1 MLKSISQKDAIVLYW
16 ELPKNYESIKEYAVL
31 CGGKVVGTTQKSHLE
46 IGGLLADTAYTYSLV
61 AKLNDGSEM
70 ILEEITAKTEPIKKI
85 IDITAAPYF
94 AVGDGVTLNT
104 KKIQQAINDCK
115 ENECVYI
122 PAGDFMTG
130 SLFLHSD
137 MELYLEKGAVIHGT
151 QNIEDYSPKIKSRFE
166 GYEMM
171 TYAGLINIGELDRQK
186 GYNCK
191 NVRICGE
198 GTIRGGGRPLMDNV
212 IALESV
218 LMKDYIVSLGDSI
231 TEHEAKFTVPA
242 RVRPRLINMSCAQN
256 VVMWGVNAEYGPSW
270 NIHMIYCDNI
280 VTYKTVIR
288 SENVNNGDGWD
299 PDSSTNCT
307 LFAAEFFTGDDA
319 VAIKSGKNPE
329 GNIINI
335 PCEHIRVFDCISHY
349 GHGLTIGSEMSGGV
363 SDVKVWNCDMG
374 NSLYGFEIKGTKKR
388 GGYVRDVHV
397 KNCKL
402 CRILLHSVPYNDDG
416 EAGPTAPIF
425 ENCSFENMHL
435 TAKMMNIY
443 NGNKIEYCNAITIE
457 GFDVPGHFVKNVKF
471 KNIVV
476 DNGEDSHRQFFA
488 MQRCEGIC
496 FENICCK

>member
-1 MLKSISQKDAIVLYW
+1 MLEFISKNDAITVYW
-16 ELPKNYESIKEYAVL
+16 ELPENYENAKSYEVQL
-31 CGGKVVGTTQKSHLE
+31 NGKVVGETLKSHFE
-46 IGGLLADTAYTYSLV
+46 MGSLLANTEYKIAVTL
-61 AKLNDGSEM
+61 KGKDGSDTFIGEV
-70 ILEEITAKTEPIKKI
+70 LAKTEPNKKI
-85 IDITAAPYF
+85 IDITKAPYF
-94 AVGDGVTLNT
+94 AVGDGKTLNT

-115 ENECVYI
+115 EGECVYV

-137 MELYLEKGAVIHGT
+137 MELYIEKDGIIHGT
-151 QNIEDYSPKIKSRFE
+151 EKVEDYAPKIKSRFE
-166 GYEMM
+166 GTEMM
-171 TYAGLINIGELDRQK
+171 TYAGLINIGELDRSK
-186 GYNCK
+186 GYTCK

-198 GTIRGGGRPLMDNV
+198 GSIRGGGRPLMDNV
-212 IALESV
+212 IALETV
-218 LMKDYIVSLGDSI
+218 LMKDYIDSI
-231 TEHEAKFTVPA
+231 RDTITEREATFTVPA

-270 NIHMIYCDNI
+270 NIHMIYCDNV

-329 GNIINI
+329 GNVINI
-335 PCEHIRVFDCISHY
+335 PSEHIRVFDCISHY
-349 GHGLTIGSEMSGGV
+349 GHGLTIGSEMSGGI

-397 KNCKL
+397 KNCNL

-416 EAGPTAPIF
+416 IAGPTIPIF
-425 ENCSFENMHL
+425 ENCTFENMHL
-435 TAKMMNIY
+435 TAKIMNIY
-443 NGNKIEYCNAITIE
+443 KNNEIQYCNAITVE
-457 GFDVPGHFVKNVKF
+457 GFDHPDHFVKNVKF

-476 DNGEDSHRQFFA
+476 DNGENSHIQYFA
-488 MQRCEGIC
+488 MQRCEGIS